1 MMGKWVTEVG
11 GGYGQT
17 IEVRECLLAKQ
28 SKFQK
33 IEIYETVKLGRLLLL
48 DGIIQLTD
56 SDEFVYHEMLANLP
70 FYAHAGVPRRA
81 LVIGGGDG
89 GVLRELGR
97 HPELETLDICEIDGD
112 VVAAAREFLPGTA
125 CGYDDPRVNV
135 HIADG
140 SEFIRGHR
148 GEYDLVI
155 VDSTDPGGPGEP
167 LFGAEFYANLKRSLR
182 PGGVIATQSE
192 SPFLLPEVV
201 RQLNLAAKRNF
212 KFVAYAGFAVPTYPT
227 GMIGACVASDGR
239 AVTTPD
245 RPVPPELAE
254 KLRYYT
260 SEVHAA
266 SFIRPAFVERLLGGV
281 TS

>member
-1 MMGKWVTEVG
+1 MGGKWITETG
-11 GGYGQT
+11 DGYGQT
-17 IEVRECLLAKQ
+17 IEVRECLC
-28 SKFQK
+28 SRRSSFQK
-33 IEIYETVKLGRLLLL
+33 IEIFETVKLGRLLLL

-97 HPELETLDICEIDGD
+97 HPELEKIDICEIDGE
-112 VVAAAREFLPGTA
+112 VIAAAKEFLPRTA
-125 CGYDDPRVNV
+125 CGYADPRVTV
-135 HIADG
+135 HVADG
-140 SEFIRGHR
+140 SEFIRER
-148 GEYDLVI
+148 RSEYDLII

-167 LFGAEFYANLKRSLR
+167 LFGTEFYANLKLALR

-192 SPFLLPEVV
+192 SPFLLPQVV
-201 RQLNLAAKRNF
+201 KQLNQAARRNF
-212 KFVAYAGFAVPTYPT
+212 RFVAYAGFAVPTYPT

-239 AVTTPD
+239 DVTTPE
-245 RPVPPELAE
+245 RLVPPALAA

-266 SFIRPAFVERLLGGV
+266 SFVLPAFVKNLLG
-281 TS
+281 

>member
-1 MMGKWVTEVG
+1 MMKNQWVTEAA

-17 IEVRECLLAKQ
+17 IEVRECLFSKQ

-97 HPELETLDICEIDGD
+97 HPELETLDICEIDGE
-112 VVAAAREFLPGTA
+112 VIAAAREFLPGTA
-125 CGYDDPRVNV
+125 CGYDDKRVNI

-140 SEFIRGHR
+140 SEFIREH
-148 GEYDLVI
+148 EADYDLVI
-155 VDSTDPGGPGEP
+155 VDSTDPGGPGAP
-167 LFGAEFYANLKRSLR
+167 LFGAEFYANLKRALR

-192 SPFLLPEVV
+192 SPFLLPDVV
-201 RQLNLAAKRNF
+201 RQLNRAARSVF
-212 KFVAYAGFAVPTYPT
+212 KYVGYAAFAVPTYPT
-227 GMIGACVASDGR
+227 GLIGACVASDGR
-239 AVTTPD
+239 EVETPE
-245 RPVPPELAE
+245 RELPADLE
-254 KLRYYT
+254 KELRYYN
-260 SEVHAA
+260 SAVHAA
-266 SFIRPAFVERLLGGV
+266 SFVRPGFVRRLLD
-281 TS
+281 

>member
-17 IEVRECLLAKQ
+17 IEVRECLLSKQ

-97 HPELETLDICEIDGD
+97 HMELETLDICEIDGD
-112 VVAAAREFLPGTA
+112 VVAAAREFLHGTA

-140 SEFIRGHR
+140 SEFIRGR
-148 GEYDLVI
+148 EAEYDLII
-155 VDSTDPGGPGEP
+155 VDSTDPGGPGAP
-167 LFGAEFYANLKRSLR
+167 LFGAEFYANLKRALR

-192 SPFLLPEVV
+192 SPFLLPDVV
-201 RQLNLAAKRNF
+201 RQLNRAARSVF
-212 KFVAYAGFAVPTYPT
+212 KYVGYAAFAVPTYPT
-227 GMIGACVASDGR
+227 GLIGACVASDGR
-239 AVTTPD
+239 EVETPE
-245 RPVPPELAE
+245 RELSAE
-254 KLRYYT
+254 LEKTLRYYN
-260 SEVHAA
+260 SAVHAA
-266 SFIRPAFVERLLGGV
+266 SFVRPGFVRKLLE
-281 TS
+281 

>member
-1 MMGKWVTEVG
+1 MPSRWITEAAN
-11 GGYGQT
+11 GYGQT
-17 IEVRECLLAKQ
+17 IETAECLCSLR

-33 IEIYETVKLGRLLLL
+33 IEIFETVKLGRLLLL

-70 FYAHAGVPRRA
+70 FYAHAGAPRSA

-97 HPELETLDICEIDGD
+97 HPELERIDICEIDGE
-112 VVAAAREFLPGTA
+112 VIAAAKKFLPQTA
-125 CGYDDPRVNV
+125 CGYDDPRVRV
-135 HIADG
+135 HVADG
-140 SEFIRGHR
+140 SEFIRER
-148 GEYDLVI
+148 QGEYDLII

-167 LFGAEFYANLKRSLR
+167 LFGADFYSNLKLALR

-201 RQLNLAAKRNF
+201 RQLNMAAKRNF
-212 KFVAYAGFAVPTYPT
+212 KYVAYAGFAVPTYPT

-239 AVTTPD
+239 DVTTPD
-245 RPVPPELAE
+245 RPVSPELAE
-254 KLRYYT
+254 CLRYYT
-260 SEVHAA
+260 SQIHTA
-266 SFIRPAFVERLLGGV
+266 SFAMPGFVAKMLG
-281 TS
+281 

>member
-1 MMGKWVTEVG
+1 MPDRWITEAAN
-11 GGYGQT
+11 GYGQT
-17 IEVRECLLAKQ
+17 IEVAECLYSHR

-33 IEIYETVKLGRLLLL
+33 IEIFETVKLGRLLLL

-89 GVLRELGR
+89 GILRELGR
-97 HPELETLDICEIDGD
+97 HPELEKIDICEIDGE
-112 VVAAAREFLPGTA
+112 VIAAAKEFLPRTA
-125 CGYDDPRVNV
+125 CGYDDPRVTV
-135 HIADG
+135 YVADG
-140 SEFIRGHR
+140 SEFIRERRNG
-148 GEYDLVI
+148 YDLVI

-167 LFGAEFYANLKRSLR
+167 LFGAEFYANLKLALR

-192 SPFLLPEVV
+192 SPFLLPQVV
-201 RQLNLAAKRNF
+201 KQLNQAARKNF
-212 KFVAYAGFAVPTYPT
+212 RFVAYAGFAVPTYPT
-227 GMIGACVASDGR
+227 GMIGACVATDGR
-239 AVTTPD
+239 DVTTPE
-245 RPVPPELAE
+245 RSVPPELAE

-266 SFIRPAFVERLLGGV
+266 SFVMPAFVKKLLA
-281 TS
+281 

>member
-1 MMGKWVTEVG
+1 MGCWITEAAN
-11 GGYGQT
+11 GYGQT
-17 IEVRECLLAKQ
+17 IEVEKCLCSRQ

-33 IEIYETVKLGRLLLL
+33 IEIFETVKLGRLLLL

-56 SDEFVYHEMLANLP
+56 SDEFVYHEMLADLP

-97 HPELETLDICEIDGD
+97 HPELEKIDICEIDGE
-112 VVAAAREFLPGTA
+112 VIAAAKEFLPRTA
-125 CGYDDPRVNV
+125 CGYDDPRVTV
-135 HIADG
+135 YVADG
-140 SEFIRGHR
+140 SEFIRGR
-148 GEYDLVI
+148 RSEYDLII

-167 LFGAEFYANLKRSLR
+167 LFGAEFYANLKLALR

-192 SPFLLPEVV
+192 SPFLLPQVV
-201 RQLNLAAKRNF
+201 KQLNQAARKNF
-212 KFVAYAGFAVPTYPT
+212 RFVSYAGFAVPTYPT

-239 AVTTPD
+239 DVTTPD
-245 RPVPPELAE
+245 RQVPPELAE

-260 SEVHAA
+260 GEVHAA
-266 SFIRPAFVERLLGGV
+266 SFVMPAFVKKLLA
-281 TS
+281 